1 MTRET
6 ALAAGRTMAQAG
18 MMDAC
23 TIHRDTVA
31 GVNTQT
37 GAQTVTSALLYS
49 GVCRYK
55 KSGAAS
61 GATVGEAFQLM
72 LGPQLHLPITAAT
85 EGLRP
90 GDRITITASV
100 NDPELVGR
108 VMRIHDLPHESESTA
123 RTFGVQEI
131 T

>member
-6 ALAAGRTMAQAG
+6 ALAAGRTMAEAG

-23 TIHRDTVA
+23 IIVRDTVTA
-31 GVNTQT
+31 VNTQT
-37 GAQTVTSALLYS
+37 GAQTVTTVTLYE

-61 GATVGEAFQLM
+61 GATVGGAYQLM
-72 LGPQLHLPITAAT
+72 LGPQIHLPIVTAA

-90 GDRITITASV
+90 GDRITITAAV

-123 RTFGVQEI
+123 RTFGVQEVI
-131 T
+131 

>member
-6 ALAAGRTMAQAG
+6 ALAAGRTLAEAG

-23 TIHRDTVA
+23 RIVRDSVA

-37 GAQTVTSALLYS
+37 GEQTITTTTLYE
-49 GVCRYK
+49 GKCRVK
-55 KSGAAS
+55 KSGGAS
-61 GATVGEAFQLM
+61 GSDVGGAYQLIRSM
-72 LGPQLHLPITAAT
+72 QVHLPVTAAT

-90 GDRITITASV
+90 GDRITVVAAT
-100 NDPELVGR
+100 NDPELLGR
-108 VMRIHDLPHESESTA
+108 VMRIHELPHESESTA
-123 RTFGVQEI
+123 RAFGVQEV

>member
-6 ALAAGRTMAQAG
+6 ALAAGRTLAEAG

-23 TIHRDTVA
+23 IIVRDTVT

-37 GAQTVTSALLYS
+37 GVQTIFTETLYE
-49 GVCRYK
+49 GKCRVK
-55 KSGAAS
+55 KSGGAS
-61 GATVGEAFQLM
+61 GSTVGGAYQLM
-72 LGPQLHLPITAAT
+72 RSPQVHLPITTDT

-90 GDRITITASV
+90 GDRITITAAV

-123 RTFGVQEI
+123 RTFGVQEV